1 MSSKTEPD
9 TLLDADVEGFC
20 TWLRQNRGIAK
31 GTIRNHSRQLSV
43 LLPSL
48 GNDPG
53 QYSAALVRD
62 ALLCNFAKVS
72 RSQAIAQAQTMRMYL
87 RFLVSREACPAS
99 LIGAVPTAAGWRL
112 STLPRYVPLADIERV
127 IASCDTTRPSGIR
140 DRAILLLLAQ
150 LALRAG
156 DVSDLRMDD
165 IDWPRARLRVPCPR
179 HPCDRPQSPRLV
191 LDGRLSARCRA
202 RSAFATARS
211 ARVIARSSRALA
223 PSVRRRRRQARSRV
237 ASGHTSQASAAA
249 PARTKAP
256 LLPCS
261 TPYQAPAATAGR
273 VAACRSHRAWVTTF
287 VPRDVS
293 MTAGSV
299 AQGRLGWSRSVGDGR
314 QGEASVGKRR
324 ITAV

>member
-53 QYSAALVRD
+53 QYSAALIRN

-140 DRAILLLLAQ
+140 DRAILLLLAR

-165 IDWPRARLRVPCPR
+165 IDWPRARLRVCGKSKRTVSLP
-179 HPCDRPQSPRLV
+179 
-191 LDGRLSARCRA
+191 LSQDAGDALLGYIEHVRA
-202 RSAFATARS
+202 RVDEDKVFLQLTPPYQPF
-211 ARVIARSSRALA
+211 RSSRRVSGIVSLALRRA
-223 PSVRRRRRQARSRV
+223 GVESPGGRGAAHLIRHSVATGLLRSGASVESIGALLRHRSPETTAIYAKVDVPMLQRV
-237 ASGHTSQASAAA
+237 AQPWIGD
-249 PARTKAP
+249 
-256 LLPCS
+256 
-261 TPYQAPAATAGR
+261 
-273 VAACRSHRAWVTTF
+273 RS
-287 VPRDVS
+287 
-293 MTAGSV
+293 
-299 AQGRLGWSRSVGDGR
+299 
-314 QGEASVGKRR
+314 
-324 ITAV
+324 